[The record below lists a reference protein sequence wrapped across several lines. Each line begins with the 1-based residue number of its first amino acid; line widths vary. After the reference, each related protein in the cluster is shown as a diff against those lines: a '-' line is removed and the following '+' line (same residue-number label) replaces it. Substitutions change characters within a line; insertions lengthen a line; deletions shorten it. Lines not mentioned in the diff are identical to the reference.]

1 MWLGFL
7 WKIDAATSIFLRFGE
22 DIVEYFV
29 YESVFGFPPFY
40 FYYLFYEAF
49 HIPDFSTQNLKMR

>member
-1 MWLGFL
+1 MEV
-7 WKIDAATSIFLRFGE
+7 DAATSIFLRFGE